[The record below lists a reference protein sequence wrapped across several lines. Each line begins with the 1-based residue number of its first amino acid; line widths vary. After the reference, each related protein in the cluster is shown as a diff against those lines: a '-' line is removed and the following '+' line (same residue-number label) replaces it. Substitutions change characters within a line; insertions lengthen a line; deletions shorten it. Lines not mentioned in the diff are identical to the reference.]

1 MGDFHQTGVISTLS
15 RFPAAS
21 VERLEADLEKFSEAK
36 PITLVLP
43 SLISELDRPALG
55 RIVAE
60 LKDVKYL
67 HQIIVSLDKADGDGF
82 RRAKDFFGVLPQDVK
97 IIWNEG
103 DRLQALYD
111 RLDRCGLKI
120 GNGGKGRGVWVALG
134 YALAEG
140 RSHMVALHDCDIIN
154 YERGLLARLCYPIA
168 NPTLNYEFCK
178 GYYPRVNEHIFGRVT
193 RLFVMPLIRAM
204 QKVFGYTPLLV
215 YLDSFR
221 YPLAGEFAMTADLAR
236 VNKMLGDWG
245 LDFGLLTEVFRNSSS
260 QRICQVDLIDTYE
273 HKHQPI
279 SEADPEKGL
288 FKMSIDIA
296 RAFCRTMVSEGEVF
310 SDDAVETLR
319 TAYVSTARD
328 MIRKYHDTAIIN
340 SLPFDRNRE
349 DLAVMTFAE
358 GLRLGAGSFRDA
370 PLESPEMPDW
380 NQVTSALPRFPEMLK
395 EAVETDNARGKSHEH
410 RAA

>member
-1 MGDFHQTGVISTLS
+1 MGDFHQTGVISTLP
-15 RFPAAS
+15 RFPVAS
-21 VERLEADLEKFSEAK
+21 LERLEADLERFSEAK

-55 RIVAE
+55 RIVTE

-82 RRAKDFFGVLPQDVK
+82 RRAKDFFGALPQDVK
-97 IIWNEG
+97 IIWNDG
-103 DRLQALYD
+103 DRIQRLY
-111 RLDRCGLKI
+111 RLLNQCGLKI
-120 GNGGKGRGVWVALG
+120 GNGGKGRGVWVSLG

-168 NPTLNYEFCK
+168 NPSLNYEFCK
-178 GYYPRVNEHIFGRVT
+178 GYYPRVNDHMFGRVT

-236 VNKMLGDWG
+236 VNRLLGDWG
-245 LDFGLLTEVFRNSSS
+245 LDFGLLAEVFRNSST

-279 SEADPEKGL
+279 SETDPEMGL

-296 RAFCRTMVSEGEVF
+296 RAFCRTMISEGEVF
-310 SDDAVETLR
+310 SDDAIETLR
-319 TAYVSTARD
+319 MAYVSIARD
-328 MIRKYHDTAIIN
+328 MIRKYHDTAMIN
-340 SLPFDRNRE
+340 NLPFDRDRE
-349 DLAVMTFAE
+349 DLAVKTFSE

-370 PLESPEMPDW
+370 PLESPEMPNW
-380 NQVTSALPRFPEMLK
+380 NQVTSALPQFPAMLR
-395 EAVETDNARGKSHEH
+395 EAVESDNKGGKTDEY

>member
-1 MGDFHQTGVISTLS
+1 MGDFHQTGVISTLP
-15 RFPAAS
+15 RFPVAS
-21 VERLEADLEKFSEAK
+21 LERLEADLERFSEAK

-55 RIVAE
+55 RIVTE
-60 LKDVKYL
+60 IKEVKYL
-67 HQIIVSLDKADGDGF
+67 HQIVVSLDKADGDGF
-82 RRAKDFFGVLPQDVK
+82 LRAKDFFAALPQDVK

-103 DRLQALYD
+103 DRLQRLYG
-111 RLDRCGLKI
+111 LLNEGGLKI
-120 GNGGKGRGVWVALG
+120 GNGGKGRGVWVSLG

-168 NPTLNYEFCK
+168 NPGLNYEFCK
-178 GYYPRVNEHIFGRVT
+178 GYYPRVNAHIYGRVT

-236 VNKMLGDWG
+236 VNKLLGDWG
-245 LDFGLLTEVFRNSSS
+245 LDFGLLAEVFRNSSS
-260 QRICQVDLIDTYE
+260 RRICQVDLIDTYE

-279 SEADPEKGL
+279 SEADPEMGL

-319 TAYVSTARD
+319 MAYVSTARD
-328 MIRKYHDTAIIN
+328 MIRKYHDTAMIN
-340 SLPFDRNRE
+340 NLPFDGDRE
-349 DLAVMTFAE
+349 ELAVKTFAE

-370 PLESPEMPDW
+370 PLESPEMPNW
-380 NQVTSALPRFPEMLK
+380 SQVTSALPRFPAMLK
-395 EAVETDNARGKSHEH
+395 EAVDSDNERGKAHAY

>member
-1 MGDFHQTGVISTLS
+1 MGDFHQTGVISTLP
-15 RFPAAS
+15 RFPTAS
-21 VERLEADLEKFSEAK
+21 LERLEADLERISEAR

-43 SLISELDRPALG
+43 SLICELDRPALG
-55 RIVAE
+55 RIVTE

-67 HQIIVSLDKADGDGF
+67 HQIIVSLDKADEDGF
-82 RRAKDFFGVLPQDVK
+82 RRAKDFFGPLPQDVK

-103 DRLQALYD
+103 DRIRRLYR
-111 RLDRCGLKI
+111 RLDQCGLKI
-120 GNGGKGRGVWVALG
+120 GNGGKGRGVWVSLA

-168 NPTLNYEFCK
+168 NPSLNYEFCK
-178 GYYPRVNEHIFGRVT
+178 GYYPRVNDHIFGRVT

-221 YPLAGEFAMTADLAR
+221 YPLAGEFAMTTDLAR
-236 VNKMLGDWG
+236 VNRLLGDWG
-245 LDFGLLTEVFRNSSS
+245 LDFGLLAEVFRNSST

-279 SEADPEKGL
+279 SEADPEMGL

-310 SDDAVETLR
+310 SDDAIETLR
-319 TAYVSTARD
+319 IAYVSIARD
-328 MIRKYHDTAIIN
+328 MIRKYHDTAMIN
-340 SLPFDRNRE
+340 NIPFDRDRE
-349 DLAVMTFAE
+349 DLAVKTFAE
-358 GLRLGAGSFRDA
+358 GLRLGASSFRDA
-370 PLESPEMPDW
+370 PLESPELPNW
-380 NQVTSALPRFPEMLK
+380 NQVTASLPRFPAMLR
-395 EAVETDNARGKSHEH
+395 EAVESDNESGKVHEF

>member
-1 MGDFHQTGVISTLS
+1 MGDFHQTGVISTLP
-15 RFPAAS
+15 RFPNAS
-21 VERLEADLEKFSEAK
+21 LERLEADLEGFSEAK

-55 RIVAE
+55 RIVGE

-82 RRAKDFFGVLPQDVK
+82 RRAKDFFGGLPQDVK
-97 IIWNEG
+97 IVWHDG
-103 DRLQALYD
+103 GRLQRLYGQ
-111 RLDRCGLKI
+111 LDQYGLKI
-120 GNGGKGRGVWVALG
+120 ATGGKGRGVWVSLA

-140 RSHMVALHDCDIIN
+140 GSHMVALHDCDIIN
-154 YERGLLARLCYPIA
+154 YERGLLARLCYPIV
-168 NPTLNYEFCK
+168 NPSLNYEFCK
-178 GYYPRVNEHIFGRVT
+178 GYYPRVNDHIFGRVT

-236 VNKMLGDWG
+236 VNKLQGDWG
-245 LDFGLLTEVFRNSSS
+245 LDFGLLAEVFQNSST

-296 RAFCRTMVSEGEVF
+296 RTFCRTMVSEGEVF
-310 SDDAVETLR
+310 SDDAIETLR
-319 TAYVSTARD
+319 MAYVSMARD
-328 MIRKYHDTAIIN
+328 MIRKYHDTAMIN
-340 SLPFDRNRE
+340 NIPFDRDRE
-349 DLAVMTFAE
+349 DLAVQTFAE
-358 GLRLGAGSFRDA
+358 GLRLGAGFFRDA
-370 PLESPEMPDW
+370 PLESPEMPNW
-380 NQVTSALPRFPEMLK
+380 NQITSAFPRFPAMLK
-395 EAVETDNARGKSHEH
+395 EAVESDNEQRKADEH